1 MSFLHVKINL
11 YGSNLFQKAI
21 IQAARMLEE
30 FYPYH
35 VLQRLPI
42 SEKEFWEK
50 QQLDVNDW
58 KGMKFDMRM

>member
-1 MSFLHVKINL
+1 
-11 YGSNLFQKAI
+11 
-21 IQAARMLEE
+21 MLEE